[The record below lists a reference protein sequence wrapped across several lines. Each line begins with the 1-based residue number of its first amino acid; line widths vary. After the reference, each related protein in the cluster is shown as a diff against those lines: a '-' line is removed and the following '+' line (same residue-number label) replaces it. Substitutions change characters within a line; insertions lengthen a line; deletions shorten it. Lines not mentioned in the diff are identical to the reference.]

1 MTTNALIKSLADSIN
16 NAITDAYVHNQIT
29 TCEKTGLIENL
40 DVIMLDYTR
49 SLAGPIRT
57 INDLHQVSLDLL
69 DYLII
74 SQQA

>member
-16 NAITDAYVHNQIT
+16 NSITDAYVHNQIT
-29 TCEKTGLIENL
+29 TREKTGLIENL
-40 DVIMLDYTR
+40 DSIMLDYTR
-49 SLAGPIRT
+49 SLAGPIHT
-57 INDLHQVSLDLL
+57 LKDLHQVSLDLL